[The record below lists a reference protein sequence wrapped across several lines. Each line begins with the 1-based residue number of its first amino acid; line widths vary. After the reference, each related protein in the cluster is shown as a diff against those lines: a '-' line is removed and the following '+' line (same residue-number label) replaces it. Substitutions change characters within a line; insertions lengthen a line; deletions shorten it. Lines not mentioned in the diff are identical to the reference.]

1 MNRFSLRMIL
11 GSTLRRRFGLL
22 AAMAVVAAVGF
33 ASAGAFNGRDLA
45 VINIAIPA
53 LQAGL
58 RAHQRDLPIGP
69 AILQA
74 LFGGMLM
81 QKGFEEAAGV
91 TDSMPEKAW
100 RAKILVSLGASLC
113 ESAGDRFVY
122 RMDLGP
128 VWLIADRQGVK
139 FRPGMHGV
147 VAPVLNLA
155 ERANF
160 DLGRSLRF
168 GTTAF
173 SRPRNRDGTINSRGA
188 LAYSNANNIVT
199 PRDGAHSGH
208 ELIHTLQYRRDAF
221 WSPSLGQFFP
231 EFARRLGNGWV
242 DDTGW
247 SVNWGFQMATCGS
260 RGESRDFDMPMER
273 EAYYLTDH
281 LR

>member
-1 MNRFSLRMIL
+1 MKVPSLVLPRL
-11 GSTLRRRFGLL
+11 GVI
-22 AAMAVVAAVGF
+22 AAALVVLGFGF
-33 ASAGAFNGRDLA
+33 ATVCAFNGRDLA

-74 LFGGMLM
+74 LAGGMLM

-100 RAKILVSLGASLC
+100 RAKILVNLGASLA

-128 VWLIADRQGVK
+128 VWLIADRQGCK
-139 FRPGMHGV
+139 IRPGMHGV
-147 VAPVLNLA
+147 AAPVLNLA
-155 ERANF
+155 EGAGF

-173 SRPRNRDGTINSRGA
+173 SRPRHRDGTINSRGA

-231 EFARRLGNGWV
+231 EFARRLGEGWV

-247 SVNWGFQMATCGS
+247 SVNWGFQMLTTRS
-260 RGESRDFDMPMER
+260 RGDSRDFDMPMER

-281 LR
+281 QK